1 MRARAALSAE
11 TNDGMSGFRSKT
23 VALFAAAWLVV
34 ALVSAAAE
42 TARAAADAGESREDR
57 PDLIIIKVETLT
69 VPILIDD
76 RIRGQAL
83 IELRLIVRDTDA
95 WHTVLAMMPRLRDL
109 YIRRL
114 YRYSSSAYWDG
125 NRLDLDRIKQSF
137 QKVTDKVV
145 GAETASVLIHQAR
158 LFESR

>member
-1 MRARAALSAE
+1 LSAE
-11 TNDGMSGFRSKT
+11 TIDAMSGFRPKT
-23 VALFAAAWLVV
+23 MALLAAAWLVV
-34 ALVSAAAE
+34 ALVSAAAGN
-42 TARAAADAGESREDR
+42 ARAAGGAGGSREDQ

-76 RIRGQAL
+76 RVRGQAL
-83 IELRLIVRDTDA
+83 IELRLIVRDSDA
-95 WHTVLAMMPRLRDL
+95 WHTVLALTPRLRDL
-109 YIRRL
+109 YLRRL

-145 GAETASVLIHQAR
+145 GAATASVLIHQAR